1 MVTISLCMIV
11 KDEEAVLKRCLE
23 SAKEI
28 ADEMIVVDTGSRDQ
42 TREIAEKEGARVYQF
57 PWIDDFAAA
66 RNFSF
71 SQAVMDYCLWLDAD
85 DVLLPEDRRRMQK
98 LKESLEPGVDMV
110 MMKYNTAFDSQGK
123 PIFSYYRER
132 LIRNFRGYR
141 WLGAVHEVIPPQG
154 KVIHSTIA
162 VTHQKMGKGD
172 PDRNLRIFEKL
183 LREGK
188 TLDPRQRFY
197 YARELFYHERYEG
210 AAEELLNFLQSGQ
223 GWVENE
229 IEACR
234 QLSQCYRKLGRER
247 EVLPA
252 LLKSLEYDIPRAEV
266 CCDIGSYFMERER
279 YRQAAYWYQTAA
291 SCEREDQSGGFVLP
305 DCYDYIP
312 YLQLCVCY
320 DRMGDYITASM
331 YNEKA
336 GKCKPDSE
344 AYLANKTYFER
355 RLEL

>member
-85 DVLLPEDRRRMQK
+85 DVLLPEDRRRLQK

-141 WLGAVHEVIPPQG
+141 WMGAVHEVIPP
-154 KVIHSTIA
+154 
-162 VTHQKMGKGD
+162 
-172 PDRNLRIFEKL
+172 
-183 LREGK
+183 
-188 TLDPRQRFY
+188 
-197 YARELFYHERYEG
+197 
-210 AAEELLNFLQSGQ
+210 
-223 GWVENE
+223 
-229 IEACR
+229 
-234 QLSQCYRKLGRER
+234 
-247 EVLPA
+247 
-252 LLKSLEYDIPRAEV
+252 
-266 CCDIGSYFMERER
+266 
-279 YRQAAYWYQTAA
+279 
-291 SCEREDQSGGFVLP
+291 
-305 DCYDYIP
+305 
-312 YLQLCVCY
+312 
-320 DRMGDYITASM
+320 
-331 YNEKA
+331 
-336 GKCKPDSE
+336 
-344 AYLANKTYFER
+344 
-355 RLEL
+355 